1 MASYHECTQS
11 SCVHRPVS
19 LIMIFSKFGT
29 RSCAMGILRVFF
41 TSKMNCWYLNCPIL
55 VCQTVFWKK
64 NARIVHA
71 RARCVLL
78 GCLINQTII
87 FYCVQLYSGGRG
99 GDRDS
104 WVRGHTFRDTTENRM
119 CSNININNFEQFLY
133 PLPMHLTLICDSSIK
148 ERNFNDIK
156 CTKGTNY
163 HFHL

>member
-29 RSCAMGILRVFF
+29 RSCAMGILRVFL

-55 VCQTVFWKK
+55 VCHTVFWKK

-99 GDRDS
+99 GDWDS
-104 WVRGHTFRDTTENRM
+104 WVSTHSGIQLKIEGVQ
-119 CSNININNFEQFLY
+119 I
-133 PLPMHLTLICDSSIK
+133 LTSIILSSVFTLCLCIWQYYV
-148 ERNFNDIK
+148 IVP
-156 CTKGTNY
+156 
-163 HFHL
+163 